1 MWQTEGGERSNER
14 GSEQRVD
21 RLNRS
26 TQIRTFV
33 LLPANQIEHWL
44 PHVWLCRETKK
55 NPTEKKELFIHWIAE
70 SNLKFSIKC
79 ASTFLSLKS
88 AHEWIWALPLW
99 NAKSC
104 VLSAFQAL
112 FRFGIAHFYVSF
124 DLFTTRFFPPSLV
137 LSLAFCLFEMFV
149 QCSLFFFWFSS
160 TSVWDGCM
168 DKRVRVI
175 KMKIQQN
182 LGAFLFSFPFVSPAN
197 RSPALSSLHCNK
209 RDDDLNVNV
218 FFSWYYFL
226 DGLFVELKLLQLLLR
241 LLFSFFY
248 SPHFAMIT
256 CNFRSWFFVA
266 LHS

>member
-44 PHVWLCRETKK
+44 SHVWLCRETKK

-149 QCSLFFFWFSS
+149 QCSLFFFGSLPLQFEMVAWIKEWGWLKWKSNKISVHFYFRFHSFHPPTVLPPSPLCIATKEMMIWMS
-160 TSVWDGCM
+160 TS
-168 DKRVRVI
+168 
-175 KMKIQQN
+175 
-182 LGAFLFSFPFVSPAN
+182 FLVDIIFLMVCSLNWNYYSFCCDC
-197 RSPALSSLHCNK
+197 SL
-209 RDDDLNVNV
+209 V
-218 FFSWYYFL
+218 
-226 DGLFVELKLLQLLLR
+226 
-241 LLFSFFY
+241 FFY